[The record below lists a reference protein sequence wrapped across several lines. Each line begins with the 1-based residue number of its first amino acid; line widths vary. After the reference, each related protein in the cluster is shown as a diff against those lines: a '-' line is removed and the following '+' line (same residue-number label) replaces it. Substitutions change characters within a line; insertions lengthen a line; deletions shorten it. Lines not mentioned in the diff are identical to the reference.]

1 MIDYSG
7 AISKGLRFGVNPKRW
22 LQFFILD
29 LIFLGI
35 GASIILPNIQNMGT
49 LIAGTQDVT
58 NMFQL
63 AGMAVSVLAI
73 VIVWVL
79 VRIWFAGA
87 MIHQSNKEKDK
98 IGDSYRISC
107 RKYPSL
113 FMATLIV
120 SIIGVVVGM
129 IPYYVGLILSI
140 IVSWLFFF
148 ILQGVIVSKLG
159 FSKTIGNS
167 YKIFRGKP
175 LKVFLA
181 WLLITIITTVIYLI
195 FTLPIMATTMG
206 IFVPQMGLMGM
217 TQPISGAEL
226 LSSIAPGTLQSNI
239 PMMLV
244 GAIIALIGFA
254 IATTFALKAQTE
266 FYNQFKKKFKI
277 I

>member
-49 LIAGTQDVT
+49 LIAGAQDVT

-63 AGMAVSVLAI
+63 AGMAFSVLAI

-79 VRIWFAGA
+79 IRIWFAGA

-98 IGDSYRISC
+98 IGDSYRIAC

-113 FMATLIV
+113 FVATLIV
-120 SIIGVVVGM
+120 AIIGMVVNM
-129 IPYYVGLILSI
+129 IPYVGWVVAI

-159 FSKTIGNS
+159 FSKTIENS

-175 LKVFLA
+175 FKVFLA
-181 WLLITIITTVIYLI
+181 WLLITIITMVIYLI
-195 FTLPIMATTMG
+195 FTLPILATTLGMML
-206 IFVPQMGLMGM
+206 PQMGLMGM
-217 TQPISGAEL
+217 TQTVTGAEL

-239 PMMLV
+239 PAMLI

-254 IATTFALKAQTE
+254 IATTFALKSQTE